1 MCIYIHLLY
10 QNVLIWISDFD
21 LSSFGRWMGWM
32 VPERSMALCNSGL
45 SLPVCSWVCASFRLY
60 NSNWIWIQHI
70 YTILCFSMVCIV
82 FCQYCNIIVT
92 FTNTESCHVHHT
104 PLDSCLANAQRAPA
118 ATSRTRGAWEH
129 GCPGCTRSS
138 KLTSSAMTLQ
148 QVWHNIEIV
157 CNKQTKQPLMVRL
170 HRFSCT
176 PLHSTKHASSF
187 SKATSGSKAPA
198 YWQNMGTKGT
208 IWTNAPEKSSEGPCF
223 QVLNCNVRNL
233 RKTYM
238 IFQIASPK
246 HAMIQNW

>member
-1 MCIYIHLLY
+1 
-10 QNVLIWISDFD
+10 
-21 LSSFGRWMGWM
+21 MGWM